1 MKVSNLYIGD
11 IGVITKIKEVPL
23 DGSFKNLFGAFIFET
38 SITYRIKRHT
48 ILLKT
53 SDKNEEVKDI
63 IYGGKYKIKKA
74 GDCEI
79 GEEFHEKSGDV
90 YSSYR
95 AYCMRTGD
103 FTRSTTEF
111 YNAIEQRDF
120 RREKRREGRFI
131 IGLKLAEAESEF

>member
-79 GEEFHEKSGDV
+79 GEEFVPSL
-90 YSSYR
+90 
-95 AYCMRTGD
+95 
-103 FTRSTTEF
+103 
-111 YNAIEQRDF
+111 EQ
-120 RREKRREGRFI
+120 
-131 IGLKLAEAESEF
+131 LKLLSAIQETGYTRNNITKRKLLKIVNEKGLLKDNK